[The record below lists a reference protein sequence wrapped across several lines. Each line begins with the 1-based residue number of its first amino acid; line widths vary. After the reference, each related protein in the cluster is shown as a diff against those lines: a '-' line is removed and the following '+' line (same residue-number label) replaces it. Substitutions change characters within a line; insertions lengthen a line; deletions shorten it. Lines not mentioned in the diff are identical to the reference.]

1 MDFHQ
6 AEEQFR
12 RLEKLLQA
20 KQISPDEYRRQL
32 RNLEVV
38 DRQGARWQIQERTGK
53 WFVLRGVEWQEAN
66 PYQAAQQP
74 RQKPLPR
81 QKLLPQQKPLPRQR
95 TSPRPAAPTQAVTQP
110 PAKRRGWLLAA
121 GGILAA
127 CLACALLAGGGWLA
141 YQYLLPQITGQ
152 PAPDSLSLPGK
163 LGEPSSPPEARI
175 LPAEMLAVP
184 ADGASHADNHGVALT
199 VPKKALPEGGQA
211 QLSASTVEGGWAAAL
226 EKHYTIDTP
235 FYTATA
241 LGQDDGAGRLTLTF
255 PAPSPESRVLAVI
268 DNQHLTLLGTEP
280 QNGQIT
286 LQVRT
291 GPSEPGE
298 ASVGNGL
305 GETNLVRYAVITPR
319 QPARRNSPDSLVSL
333 KRQTVDQRK
342 CEPVLDAAY
351 QLVSY
356 CRESPDGSITVN
368 VPASELSKLAKVD
381 AMVDRIS
388 EAMAKYAQLNFTA
401 ARLSKDNPMIIR
413 VFTGAGSPKYQC
425 YNGVLYLPID
435 TVENIASSPPH
446 ELYHEMAHWIQD
458 EEYVTTTAYYS
469 DPKTWWLETAAEN
482 MVMLLDESY
491 IAKNLTTY
499 GTISH
504 KGNQIAFQAGP
515 NQWPGDYYV
524 HAQMV
529 KLNMCDSAACP
540 FSQAGFVEIINKGTY
555 PLLDEAKQALLTAN
569 LDDYARYLLGKTP
582 QKANTTIPISTPL
595 VSGSGYGEYVNIT
608 SKTDKDLAFVV
619 NGYAPQMR
627 KEMNGA
633 REQLVIEAGL
643 EKNSAY
649 PLAINSAEA
658 KYAAIPVKLTIQPGA
673 PFWYTLD
680 NGEPIFAD
688 GTKEVIIQP
697 IHIKLGTGKVRLVA
711 LGRSGGEVLRAK
723 IEPLDLSGTWAI
735 FPEKLITNNLTCTG
749 EIDEEDDPA
758 QSDAALSSLL
768 IYLIGAMGEMQPEA
782 TGRGLDWAM
791 VPSRLPPDTDASEFT
806 FQATALQA
814 PDAIRYQANLNMPRP
829 ESHRFPPG
837 VGIGMAAIFMPVLFI
852 RKDRRRALL
861 ALATA
866 CLLLST
872 LSGCSGGLVF
882 YGTVGADVAFDQAK
896 YIGGQDTARVALG
909 APPQGQPLWE
919 MTGQATYNVNLS
931 TVGWAVVLDQK
942 VEKVTTCTGTVT
954 YQVKGY
960 VFKDATVVIDDGE
973 E

>member
-1 MDFHQ
+1 MDFRQ
-6 AEEQFR
+6 AEEQFHSLER
-12 RLEKLLQA
+12 RLQA
-20 KQISPDEYRRQL
+20 KQISADEYRRRL
-32 RNLEVV
+32 RSLEVV

-53 WFVLRGVEWQEAN
+53 WFVLRGAQWQQAD
-66 PYQAAQQP
+66 PYPQAKPAQSKTAQQP
-74 RQKPLPR
+74 ARPKTAH
-81 QKLLPQQKPLPRQR
+81 QQAALQ
-95 TSPRPAAPTQAVTQP
+95 TSAQSPV
-110 PAKRRGWLLAA
+110 KRRSWLLAIS
-121 GGILAA
+121 GILAA

-163 LGEPSSPPEARI
+163 LGEPPAPPEARV
-175 LPAEMLAVP
+175 LPGETQSVP
-184 ADGASHADNHGVALT
+184 ADGASHADSHGVALT
-199 VPKKALPEGGQA
+199 VPSEALPEGGQA

-235 FYTATA
+235 FYTAAA
-241 LGQDDGAGRLTLTF
+241 LGKDDGAGRLTLTF
-255 PAPSPESRVLAVI
+255 PAASPESRVLAVI
-268 DNQHLTLLGTEP
+268 DNQHLILLDSAPEG
-280 QNGQIT
+280 GQIS
-286 LQVRT
+286 LQVRA
-291 GPSEPGE
+291 GPSEPE
-298 ASVGNGL
+298 TAPPDDSVG
-305 GETNLVRYAVITPR
+305 ETGLVRYAVVTPR
-319 QPARRNSPDSLVSL
+319 QPAHQNSPNEMVSL
-333 KRQTVDQRK
+333 KRQSAVDRS
-342 CEPVLDAAY
+342 CTPVLDAAY

-356 CRESPDGSITVN
+356 CRESPDGSVTVN
-368 VPASELSKLAKVD
+368 VPASELSKSAQVD
-381 AMVDRIS
+381 AMVDRII
-388 EAMAKYAQLNFTA
+388 EAMGKYSQLNFTA
-401 ARLSKDNPMIIR
+401 AKLSKNNLMIIR
-413 VFTGAGSPKYQC
+413 VFTGAGSPKYKSA
-425 YNGVLYLPID
+425 NGVLYIPID
-435 TVENIASSPPH
+435 TVDNIATAAPH

-458 EEYVTTTAYYS
+458 EEYITTIAYYS
-469 DPKTWWLETAAEN
+469 EPKTWWLETAAEN

-504 KGNQIAFQAGP
+504 NGHQIAFQAGP

-540 FSQAGFVEIINKGTY
+540 FSQAGFVEAINNGTY

-582 QKANTTIPISTPL
+582 QKANTAIPISTPL

-608 SKTDKDLAFVV
+608 SETNTDLAFVV
-619 NGYAPQMR
+619 NGYTPQMR

-643 EKNSAY
+643 EKNAVY

-658 KYAAIPVKLTIQPGA
+658 KYAAIPTKLTIQPGA

-723 IEPLDLSGTWAI
+723 IEPLDLSGTWVI
-735 FPEKLITNNLTCTG
+735 FPEKLLTNNLTCTG
-749 EIDEEDDPA
+749 EIDEGDNPA
-758 QSDAALSSLL
+758 EGDAALSSLL

-782 TGRGLDWAM
+782 TGRGLDWAL
-791 VPSRLPPDTDASEFT
+791 VPSRLPPDTEAGEFT
-806 FQATALQA
+806 YQATALQA
-814 PDAIRYQANLNMPRP
+814 PAAIRYQANLDLPRP
-829 ESHRFPPG
+829 ESRQFPPG
-837 VGIGMAAIFMPVLFI
+837 VGIGMATIFMPVLFI

-861 ALATA
+861 ALAA
-866 CLLLST
+866 AGLLLST

-882 YGTVGADVAFDQAK
+882 YGTVGADVTFDQVR
-896 YIGGQDTARVALG
+896 YTGGQDTATVTFST
-909 APPQGQPLWE
+909 PPQGQALWE
-919 MTGQATYNVNLS
+919 MTGQATYDVNLS
-931 TVGWAVVLDQK
+931 TVGWAVVLDEQ
-942 VEKVTTCTGTVT
+942 VEKITTCTGTVT

>member
-1 MDFHQ
+1 MDFRQ
-6 AEEQFR
+6 AEDQFR
-12 RLEKLLQA
+12 SLEKLLQA
-20 KQISPDEYRRQL
+20 KQISPDEYRRRL
-32 RNLEVV
+32 RALEVV
-38 DRQGARWQIQERTGK
+38 DRQGARWQLQERTGK
-53 WFVLRGVEWQEAN
+53 WFVLRGAEWQEAN
-66 PYQAAQQP
+66 PFQAAQPPRQVQTPPQVVQQP
-74 RQKPLPR
+74 RPKAAPR
-81 QKLLPQQKPLPRQR
+81 Q
-95 TSPRPAAPTQAVTQP
+95 AAPAQAVAQP
-110 PAKRRGWLLAA
+110 PAKRRWLLAV

-141 YQYLLPQITGQ
+141 YQYLLPQVTGQ

-163 LGEPSSPPEARI
+163 LGEPPAPPEVRI
-175 LPAEMLAVP
+175 LPAETLAVP
-184 ADGASHADNHGVALT
+184 ADGASHADSHGVALA
-199 VPKKALPEGGQA
+199 VPGEALPEGGQA

-235 FYTATA
+235 FYTAAA
-241 LGQDDGAGRLTLTF
+241 LGKDDGAGRMTLTF

-268 DNQHLTLLGTEP
+268 DNQSLALLSNEP

-286 LQVRT
+286 LQVRA

-298 ASVGNGL
+298 ASVGDGL
-305 GETNLVRYAVITPR
+305 GETDLVRYAVITPR

-333 KRQTVDQRK
+333 KRQAVDQRG

-351 QLVSY
+351 QLVTY
-356 CRESPDGSITVN
+356 CRQSPDGSITVD
-368 VPASELSKLAKVD
+368 VPASELSKKSQVD

-388 EAMAKYAQLNFTA
+388 EAMAKYGQLNFTA
-401 ARLSKDNPMIIR
+401 ARLSKDNRMIIR
-413 VFTGAGSPKYQC
+413 VFTGTGSPKYQC
-425 YNGVLYLPID
+425 YNGVLYIPVD
-435 TVENIASSPPH
+435 TVENIASSSPH

-458 EEYVTTTAYYS
+458 EEYVSTAAYYS
-469 DPKTWWLETAAEN
+469 EPKTWWLETAAEN

-504 KGNQIAFQAGP
+504 KGHQITFQAGP
-515 NQWPGDYYV
+515 NQWPGEYYV
-524 HAQMV
+524 HAQMI

-582 QKANTTIPISTPL
+582 QRANTAIPISTPL
-595 VSGSGYGEYVNIT
+595 VSGSGYGEFVNIT
-608 SKTDKDLAFVV
+608 SDTKKDLAFEV
-619 NGYAPQMR
+619 NGYPPQMR

-633 REQLVIEAGL
+633 QEQLVIEAGL
-643 EKNSAY
+643 EKNSVY

-673 PFWYTLD
+673 AFWYTLD
-680 NGEPIFAD
+680 NGEPIFSD

-723 IEPLDLSGTWAI
+723 IEPLDLSGTWVI
-735 FPEKLITNNLTCTG
+735 FPQKLVANNLTCTG
-749 EIDEEDDPA
+749 DIDEGENPAEDDA
-758 QSDAALSSLL
+758 TLSSLL
-768 IYLIGAMGEMQPEA
+768 IYLISSMGEMQSEA
-782 TGRGLDWAM
+782 TGRGLDWAL
-791 VPSRLPPDTDASEFT
+791 VPSRLPPDAEAGEFT
-806 FQATALQA
+806 YQASALQA
-814 PDAIRYQANLNMPRP
+814 REAIRYQANLDLPRQ
-829 ESHRFPPG
+829 ESRRFPPG
-837 VGIGMAAIFMPVLFI
+837 LGIGMAGIFIPVVFI

-882 YGTVGADVAFDQAK
+882 YGTVGADATFDQVK
-896 YIGGQDTARVALG
+896 YIGGQDTATVTIT

-919 MTGQATYNVNLS
+919 MTGQATYNVNLN
-931 TVGWAVVLDQK
+931 TVSWAVVLDQQ
-942 VEKVTTCTGTVT
+942 VEKITTCTGTVT

-960 VFKDATVVIDDGE
+960 VFKDVKIVMDDE
-973 E
+973 EE